1 MNEWIYTRTYIYIYI
16 YIYIFTLYTLH
27 VSRHCICFSWFPLS
41 LSLAIALSLSLA
53 LFLCINVTCPAVSGN
68 LICPKWLPLDGL
80 QPDIVT
86 VAIQVGVRPMADQN
100 WLVTLGAVSFR
111 CLHFYFTWQFRM
123 MVLLAFIFRHNLGW
137 WWWSWWSS
145 QWRDSC

>member
-1 MNEWIYTRTYIYIYI
+1 MNEWIYTHT

-53 LFLCINVTCPAVSGN
+53 LFLCINITCPAVSGN

-137 WWWSWWSS
+137 CWWSWWSS

>member
-1 MNEWIYTRTYIYIYI
+1 MNIHTYISIY
-16 YIYIFTLYTLH
+16 LH
-27 VSRHCICFSWFPLS
+27 SIHSTYLGIVYVFLGSLS
-41 LSLAIALSLSLA
+41 LSLAIALSLSRA
-53 LFLCINVTCPAVSGN
+53 LFLCINITCPAVSGN

-111 CLHFYFTWQFRM
+111 CLHFYFTWQFRI